1 MGLPASR
8 PRSGPSPH
16 PRSAAAAAALS
27 RLAGLATR
35 LCHRHRPRWTWPAPA
50 VLCGRSGPP
59 QPGAPPIGAPEPA
72 ITSTSSACRGQGGV
86 GALAPA
92 AGGTGRGLGQRPA
105 GRCGGRGPA
114 GFSRPRRL
122 AAARFPAV
130 LCRAARARPQLGRSS
145 ESTRGFELPTPPAKW
160 GGCWRRPRWPRTRP
174 QWRSCKPLGPAGWEG
189 TLRTTVGRSRWPR
202 WAGEKGHKGN
212 AAFQLWPFSLA
223 KGEAKMR

>member
-27 RLAGLATR
+27 RPASLATR

-50 VLCGRSGPP
+50 VLCGRSDHP

-72 ITSTSSACRGQGGV
+72 ITSTSSTCSGQGWGG
-86 GALAPA
+86 GAGPA

-105 GRCGGRGPA
+105 GRCDGRGPA

-145 ESTRGFELPTPPAKW
+145 ELTRGFELPTPPAKW
-160 GGCWRRPRWPRTRP
+160 GGCWRRPRWPRTWP
-174 QWRSCKPLGPAGWEG
+174 QWCRGLRFGPSSLEGALRALGNRSK
-189 TLRTTVGRSRWPR
+189 WPR
-202 WAGEKGHKGN
+202 GAPEFAHKCH
-212 AAFQLWPFSLA
+212 
-223 KGEAKMR
+223 KV

>member
-1 MGLPASR
+1 MIELCCPQPTHQIETRQDDDGAGQQAEDRHGGVLF
-8 PRSGPSPH
+8 GPG
-16 PRSAAAAAALS
+16 AA
-27 RLAGLATR
+27 
-35 LCHRHRPRWTWPAPA
+35 
-50 VLCGRSGPP
+50 
-59 QPGAPPIGAPEPA
+59 PGAPPIGAPEPA
-72 ITSTSSACRGQGGV
+72 ITSTSSACSGQGGV

-130 LCRAARARPQLGRSS
+130 LCRAARARPQLGRSI
-145 ESTRGFELPTPPAKW
+145 ELTRGFELPTPPAKW

-202 WAGEKGHKGN
+202 WAAESGN
-212 AAFQLWPFSLA
+212 N
-223 KGEAKMR
+223 